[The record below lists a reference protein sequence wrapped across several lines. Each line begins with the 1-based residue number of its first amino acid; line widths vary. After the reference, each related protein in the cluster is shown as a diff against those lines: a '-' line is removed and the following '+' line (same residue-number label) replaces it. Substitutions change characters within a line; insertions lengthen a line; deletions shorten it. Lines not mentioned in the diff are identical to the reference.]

1 MNTNDESI
9 SPRMSDAALRRAL
22 QGALSEQPRDADRA
36 AMEALEQRVMQQ
48 WQAQAAERRNAQPVQ
63 TPQGARAVQAP
74 QAPQAPRAAQRR
86 QPAEVASAPMS
97 ATWRR
102 IIAWRWLGTPVLALA
117 VAAVTWIVLVELP
130 QRQLRQV
137 DILSQMTMGEL

>member
-63 TPQGARAVQAP
+63 TPQAP

>member
-63 TPQGARAVQAP
+63 TPQGARA
-74 QAPQAPRAAQRR
+74 AQRR